1 MKCTASSDPSPG
13 RTLNYYRHH
22 TGFTLIEV
30 LVAIALLAIAGGVL
44 LATQGSGSRLARK
57 ALERETAVW
66 LAQARLTEAAAYPDR
81 APPEDTQ
88 AERFAGIDYETRIE
102 YRYISPVPEVEV
114 SSLPEHL
121 RLIELRAIVR
131 WGETQ
136 TDLVQLTTYRAYR
149 TTASTPPTNQAKP
162 PQLPGGKS

>member
-1 MKCTASSDPSPG
+1 MKCTASSDPAPG
-13 RTLNYYRHH
+13 RTFNDYRRY

-81 APPEDTQ
+81 APPEDAQ
-88 AERFAGIDYETRIE
+88 EERFAGIDYETRIE
-102 YRYISPVPEVEV
+102 YRDISPVPEVEF
-114 SSLPEHL
+114 SSLPDHL
-121 RLIELRAIVR
+121 RLVELRAIVR
-131 WGETQ
+131 WGEAQ
-136 TDLVQLTTYRAYR
+136 ADVVQLTTYRPYR
-149 TTASTPPTNQAKP
+149 ATASTSQTNQA
-162 PQLPGGKS
+162 QLPGGKS